1 MALSDI
7 IAARQAALAPTPR
20 EQRLA
25 ETQAELQSLIGW
37 AYDRIHGST
46 EAVQPH
52 AKMDGDILVF
62 TPDAD
67 LATELRG
74 WLMAEGVKC
83 ALAWESDTRGVLNI
97 SVLLAPEPEP
107 PPEPVVVVEPPAEP
121 TPEPTPEPPP
131 APAEVT
137 P

>member
-7 IAARQAALAPTPR
+7 IAARQAALAPAPR
-20 EQRLA
+20 EQRLVA
-25 ETQAELQSLIGW
+25 TQARLQALVGW
-37 AYDRIHGST
+37 AYDRIQGAT
-46 EAVQPH
+46 DEQAD
-52 AKMDGDILVF
+52 AAMDGDILVF

-74 WLMAEGVKC
+74 WLMSEGVKC
-83 ALAWESDTRGVLNI
+83 ALAWENDTCGVLNI

-107 PPEPVVVVEPPAEP
+107 VAVVEPVVEPVVI
-121 TPEPTPEPPP
+121 
-131 APAEVT
+131 EVT

>member
-7 IAARQAALAPTPR
+7 IAARQAALAPAPR

-25 ETQAELQSLIGW
+25 ETKTHLGALITW
-37 AYDRIHGST
+37 AYACISDGRVASRIPLAWDGGT
-46 EAVQPH
+46 
-52 AKMDGDILVF
+52 MDGAVLVF

-74 WLMAEGVKC
+74 WLAAEGVKC

-107 PPEPVVVVEPPAEP
+107 VVAVDPAPEPVVEGGA
-121 TPEPTPEPPP
+121 
-131 APAEVT
+131 
-137 P
+137 